1 MAALYTPT
9 LTYDP
14 ITDPDG
20 LRATH
25 YQIER
30 SPGDGFIYEA
40 MFDPHTGTA
49 TPFYH
54 SDSLII
60 ATAGSFRHEM
70 FCYPGP
76 RASYAVFVGPGNA
89 LNDAEKSLLAPLG
102 TFQSL
107 HRGELWGV
115 VAALQTVVRILEKGL
130 VKYGPLRRVIIKTDS
145 EYIAKGGTERML
157 TWLSRGWI
165 GNGESHIREWDL
177 WEAFLAWLEIVKRT
191 WNVEVL
197 LWWVPAQWNR
207 DAKSL
212 AKEGLKLPPPR
223 LVQTRP
229 MQRKELASSE
239 SIGSCY

>member
-60 ATAGSFRHEM
+60 ATAG
-70 FCYPGP
+70 
-76 RASYAVFVGPGNA
+76 
-89 LNDAEKSLLAPLG
+89 KG
-102 TFQSL
+102 T
-107 HRGELWGV
+107 HC
-115 VAALQTVVRILEKGL
+115 
-130 VKYGPLRRVIIKTDS
+130 LRRETNKQLPGRRGQEATSTD
-145 EYIAKGGTERML
+145 ENL
-157 TWLSRGWI
+157 
-165 GNGESHIREWDL
+165 
-177 WEAFLAWLEIVKRT
+177 F
-191 WNVEVL
+191 
-197 LWWVPAQWNR
+197 
-207 DAKSL
+207 
-212 AKEGLKLPPPR
+212 
-223 LVQTRP
+223 
-229 MQRKELASSE
+229 
-239 SIGSCY
+239 SCF